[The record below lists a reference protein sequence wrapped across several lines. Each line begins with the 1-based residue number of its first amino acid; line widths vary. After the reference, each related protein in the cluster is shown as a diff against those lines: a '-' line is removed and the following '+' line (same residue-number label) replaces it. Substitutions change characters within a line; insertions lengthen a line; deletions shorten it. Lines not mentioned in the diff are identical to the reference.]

1 MAQDTPV
8 TETSDAAVVARR
20 PLWQRI
26 LKWILF
32 LVLGLIVLVGVVVLG
47 INTDPGRRFVANR
60 IGGYT
65 TASGLNIKVGRID
78 GSLYGRMV
86 LSDVRVADPKGVFL
100 TSPRL
105 SVDWRPFAFVDNHVD
120 VRALSTEL
128 VTLARRPELKQT
140 PSDPNAPL
148 LPDLDIDVNRLHIG
162 RLVLAKPVTGE
173 THIVRIDGAV
183 HIADRRAQLVTDA
196 AALRGAGVAGG
207 DTLHLKL
214 DAVPERNQ
222 LDIDLKLNAPVG
234 GVVATMGALKA
245 PLTATVDGRGSWQAW
260 QGKARATLGGGQL
273 ADLDVTARNG
283 RIAVRGFATPG
294 LYLQGPVERL
304 TAPRLDLALDTTLN
318 DRKAD
323 TRLTL
328 KSDALAVD
336 AGGLIDLAN
345 NSFGNFAVNARLLT
359 PGAIAPNLRGRDVM
373 ARVVLDGAFATPTVD
388 YKINAAAIGFGTTT
402 VENVYAEGLARVNA
416 DRILVPV
423 KARARRITGLNAAV
437 GGLANNVRIEGDF
450 AISMPNILSD
460 NLRIRSD
467 NIDATAIVVANTQT
481 GRYTGAL
488 KGRVNNYR
496 LESIG
501 ILDLST
507 DAKLVPGA
515 NGGFGITGRVVAQT
529 KQLFN
534 SGVRDF
540 LGGNAIVRSDI
551 GYSPEGIVTFRNLRM
566 NAPQFRITR
575 GEGRF
580 NPANGSVLVNADAY
594 STQYGPL
601 SARVTGSADTPVV
614 VLRAARPGVGIG
626 LVDLNARV
634 VGRGGA
640 YAVTAT
646 GGTDYGPFTADVLV
660 RPSPQL
666 TVDVNRVVL
675 AGITARGRV
684 AATAA
689 GPFAGS
695 LQFAGRGV
703 SGNVRLGNHGGYQ
716 RADVAARAYNASIP
730 GIADFTIGRAI
741 VNANVVMFPKAPQ
754 VIADVQVAD
763 TRYNAFVIQA
773 MRAKVNYVGGRGT
786 AQALLTGSSGVPLRI
801 ALNAQLSPGNYLV
814 AARGQANN
822 IPFRTVNPAR
832 ITAAGNAYRLAAT
845 RIDFGQGPTA
855 GSTRIAGSFGG
866 GVTAAQA
873 RLDRLNLSMLSAFVP
888 NLGLSGAVTGSLDY
902 RQQGSAIPAAD
913 ARLTIAG
920 FQRTGLAAVSEP
932 VDVQFVGRLVPDGG
946 EARALVKR
954 GPNTIGR
961 MLATLRPLP
970 PGAGSWT
977 TRLMQA
983 PLSGGIRYNGPSGVL
998 FSLAALPEQQL
1009 TGPIAVAAD
1018 FSGRVAAPR
1027 LTGLIRADNLTYD
1040 NETFGTRLSQMK
1052 IAARFTNDR
1061 LDLTSL
1067 TARAGKGSV
1076 QAQGSVGLAADSGFP
1091 IDLRAKL
1098 DNAQLAKS
1106 DALAA
1111 TTSGDIRFT
1120 YGRDGGLLQGNLNVP
1135 EARYQ
1140 IIRQGS
1146 AEVPELTGI
1155 RRRSQLVTPRP
1166 TDRAKPAPVSLIR
1179 LDLTVRAENQLFVS
1193 GMGLESEWEM
1203 NLKVGGTSA
1212 APVITGGL
1220 DLVRGTYSFAGKRFE
1235 VTRGTIRFRGG
1246 ALTDPDINIQAS
1258 TTVNG
1263 ITALIAVTGTGQR
1276 PQIAFT
1282 STPALPQDEVLSR
1295 LLFGTNPE
1303 NLSATEAIQLAS
1315 ALNSLRGSG
1324 GGGLNPLG
1332 KLRSATGFDRL
1343 RVLGADEASGR
1354 GTSLAAGKYLTDDI
1368 YVEIVTDARGFTAT
1382 QLEIAL
1388 TRALSL
1394 LTSTGSAGGSDARLK
1409 YSKDY

>member
-8 TETSDAAVVARR
+8 TETTDAAVVIRR

-32 LVLGLIVLVGVVVLG
+32 LVLGLVILVGAVVLG

-148 LPDLDIDVNRLHIG
+148 LPDLDIDVNRLHVG

-304 TAPRLDLALDTTLN
+304 TAPRLDLALDTTFN

-345 NSFGNFAVNARLLT
+345 NTFGNFAVNARLLT

-373 ARVVLDGAFATPTVD
+373 ARVVFDGAFATPTVD

-580 NPANGSVLVNADAY
+580 NPANGGVLVNADAY

-601 SARVTGSADTPVV
+601 SARVTGSADAPVV

-689 GPFAGS
+689 GPFAGA

-703 SGNVRLGNHGGYQ
+703 SGNVRLGNQGGYQ

-741 VNANVVMFPKAPQ
+741 VDANVVMFPKAPQ

-773 MRAKVNYVGGRGT
+773 MR
-786 AQALLTGSSGVPLRI
+786 
-801 ALNAQLSPGNYLV
+801 
-814 AARGQANN
+814 
-822 IPFRTVNPAR
+822 
-832 ITAAGNAYRLAAT
+832 
-845 RIDFGQGPTA
+845 
-855 GSTRIAGSFGG
+855 
-866 GVTAAQA
+866 
-873 RLDRLNLSMLSAFVP
+873 
-888 NLGLSGAVTGSLDY
+888 
-902 RQQGSAIPAAD
+902 
-913 ARLTIAG
+913 
-920 FQRTGLAAVSEP
+920 
-932 VDVQFVGRLVPDGG
+932 
-946 EARALVKR
+946 
-954 GPNTIGR
+954 
-961 MLATLRPLP
+961 
-970 PGAGSWT
+970 
-977 TRLMQA
+977 
-983 PLSGGIRYNGPSGVL
+983 
-998 FSLAALPEQQL
+998 
-1009 TGPIAVAAD
+1009 
-1018 FSGRVAAPR
+1018 
-1027 LTGLIRADNLTYD
+1027 
-1040 NETFGTRLSQMK
+1040 
-1052 IAARFTNDR
+1052 
-1061 LDLTSL
+1061 
-1067 TARAGKGSV
+1067 
-1076 QAQGSVGLAADSGFP
+1076 
-1091 IDLRAKL
+1091 
-1098 DNAQLAKS
+1098 
-1106 DALAA
+1106 
-1111 TTSGDIRFT
+1111 
-1120 YGRDGGLLQGNLNVP
+1120 
-1135 EARYQ
+1135 
-1140 IIRQGS
+1140 
-1146 AEVPELTGI
+1146 
-1155 RRRSQLVTPRP
+1155 
-1166 TDRAKPAPVSLIR
+1166 
-1179 LDLTVRAENQLFVS
+1179 
-1193 GMGLESEWEM
+1193 
-1203 NLKVGGTSA
+1203 
-1212 APVITGGL
+1212 
-1220 DLVRGTYSFAGKRFE
+1220 
-1235 VTRGTIRFRGG
+1235 
-1246 ALTDPDINIQAS
+1246 
-1258 TTVNG
+1258 
-1263 ITALIAVTGTGQR
+1263 
-1276 PQIAFT
+1276 
-1282 STPALPQDEVLSR
+1282 
-1295 LLFGTNPE
+1295 
-1303 NLSATEAIQLAS
+1303 
-1315 ALNSLRGSG
+1315 
-1324 GGGLNPLG
+1324 
-1332 KLRSATGFDRL
+1332 
-1343 RVLGADEASGR
+1343 
-1354 GTSLAAGKYLTDDI
+1354 
-1368 YVEIVTDARGFTAT
+1368 
-1382 QLEIAL
+1382 
-1388 TRALSL
+1388 
-1394 LTSTGSAGGSDARLK
+1394 
-1409 YSKDY
+1409 